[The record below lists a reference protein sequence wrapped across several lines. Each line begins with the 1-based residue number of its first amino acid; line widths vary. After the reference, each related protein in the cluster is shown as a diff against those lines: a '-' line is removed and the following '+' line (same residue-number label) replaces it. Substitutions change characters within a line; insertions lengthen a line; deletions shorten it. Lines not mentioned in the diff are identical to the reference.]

1 MADKALAE
9 ETRGATAT
17 QPASPT
23 YIEKDGLKYAGTHL
37 LLDFWGARSLDDEA
51 AIRGVLAEAVR
62 AIGATLVKVDLHRF
76 DSGGVSGVA
85 ILAESHM
92 SIHTWPETG
101 YAAVDI
107 FVCGSC
113 DAYRAVPVLCDFF
126 QPDRYNVSEHK
137 RGLSP

>member
-1 MADKALAE
+1 MADKAVAE
-9 ETRGATAT
+9 DIRVATAT
-17 QPASPT
+17 DPASP
-23 YIEKDGLKYAGTHL
+23 YDVEKDGLKYAGTHL
-37 LLDFWGARSLDDEA
+37 LLDFWGARGLDDEA
-51 AIRGVLAEAVR
+51 AIRAVLAEAVR
-62 AIGATLVKVDLHRF
+62 VAGATLIKVDLHRF

-85 ILAESHM
+85 VLAESHM

-126 QPDRYNVSEHK
+126 QPERYNVSEHK